1 MRNVS
6 RSLDNSQSELPDAIS
21 SLIEQR
27 MLELLAPENPA
38 SRFSHLETEHSNVVE
53 AAVYHLS
60 TGGRRMRVQL
70 CIHAGLAVGL
80 STENI
85 VCLGAACELIHN
97 ASLIHDDIQDR
108 DEYRRGKKTVW
119 AVYGQSIAIC
129 AGDLYLSAAYLSLAR
144 FERPELVGK
153 LIQKIH
159 ERIAHVIQGQC
170 ADLALKDKLLND
182 IELYE
187 QVVIAKSGALI
198 GLPLELCL
206 ISAQMSEWL
215 PKTAAV
221 VEPFSIGYQIL
232 DDLNDLKE
240 DVASDSKQRSLNA
253 ILVLEQLQG
262 SDDPIKTARQLAREK
277 FQQAAMSA
285 KMLPKNVG
293 HQFAELALYMADQ
306 V

>member
-119 AVYGQSIAIC
+119 ALYGQSIAIC
-129 AGDLYLSAAYLSLAR
+129 AGDLYLSDRKS
-144 FERPELVGK
+144 
-153 LIQKIH
+153 
-159 ERIAHVIQGQC
+159 
-170 ADLALKDKLLND
+170 
-182 IELYE
+182 
-187 QVVIAKSGALI
+187 VV
-198 GLPLELCL
+198 
-206 ISAQMSEWL
+206 
-215 PKTAAV
+215 
-221 VEPFSIGYQIL
+221 
-232 DDLNDLKE
+232 
-240 DVASDSKQRSLNA
+240 
-253 ILVLEQLQG
+253 
-262 SDDPIKTARQLAREK
+262 
-277 FQQAAMSA
+277 
-285 KMLPKNVG
+285 
-293 HQFAELALYMADQ
+293 
-306 V
+306 

>member
-1 MRNVS
+1 
-6 RSLDNSQSELPDAIS
+6 
-21 SLIEQR
+21 
-27 MLELLAPENPA
+27 
-38 SRFSHLETEHSNVVE
+38 
-53 AAVYHLS
+53 
-60 TGGRRMRVQL
+60 
-70 CIHAGLAVGL
+70 
-80 STENI
+80 
-85 VCLGAACELIHN
+85 
-97 ASLIHDDIQDR
+97 
-108 DEYRRGKKTVW
+108 
-119 AVYGQSIAIC
+119 
-129 AGDLYLSAAYLSLAR
+129 
-144 FERPELVGK
+144 
-153 LIQKIH
+153 
-159 ERIAHVIQGQC
+159 
-170 ADLALKDKLLND
+170 LLND

-215 PKTAAV
+215 PKTASV